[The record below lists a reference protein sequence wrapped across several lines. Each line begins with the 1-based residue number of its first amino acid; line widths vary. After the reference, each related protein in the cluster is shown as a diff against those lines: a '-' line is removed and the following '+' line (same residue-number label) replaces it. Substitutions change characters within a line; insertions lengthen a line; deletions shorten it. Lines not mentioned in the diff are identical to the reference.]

1 MRATTSSA
9 FALEQVTLRRGDAVL
24 LDGVTCEIAAGACTA
39 LIGSNGAGKS
49 TLLRLLNRL
58 DEPTSGVVRFHGEP
72 LPDLDVLALRRR
84 VGLVGQRPVLLTDRV
99 LDDLRAGRPGLTEE
113 EGTALLARAHLP
125 AGMLLRP
132 TAGLSGGESQRLCL
146 ARALAVG
153 PQVLLLDE
161 PTSALDPVSAAA
173 VEGTV
178 RDLIAG
184 GLTVVL
190 VSHDAAQARRLA
202 GQVLVLRGGRL
213 SEQGPVHD
221 IGYLKERA

>member
-1 MRATTSSA
+1 MRASTSSA

-39 LIGSNGAGKS
+39 LIGSSGAGKS

-113 EGTALLARAHLP
+113 EGTALLDP
-125 AGMLLRP
+125 RP
-132 TAGLSGGESQRLCL
+132 
-146 ARALAVG
+146 
-153 PQVLLLDE
+153 P
-161 PTSALDPVSAAA
+161 
-173 VEGTV
+173 
-178 RDLIAG
+178 
-184 GLTVVL
+184 
-190 VSHDAAQARRLA
+190 ARRHAAFAPPQACRA
-202 GQVLVLRGGRL
+202 GSPSGSAWRGRWRSARRCCCWTSRPPL
-213 SEQGPVHD
+213 WT
-221 IGYLKERA
+221 R